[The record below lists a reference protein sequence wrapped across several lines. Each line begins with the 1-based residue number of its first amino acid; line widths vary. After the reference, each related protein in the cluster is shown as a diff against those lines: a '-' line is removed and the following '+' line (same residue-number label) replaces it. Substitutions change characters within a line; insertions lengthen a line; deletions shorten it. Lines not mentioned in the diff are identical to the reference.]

1 MPLKSLKAK
10 FLIMKKKKKTLYN
23 RKILDNQL
31 NWLNGCAKMSL
42 MVEFSK
48 HAASKNLSQ
57 T

>member
-1 MPLKSLKAK
+1 
-10 FLIMKKKKKTLYN
+10 MKKKKKTLYN